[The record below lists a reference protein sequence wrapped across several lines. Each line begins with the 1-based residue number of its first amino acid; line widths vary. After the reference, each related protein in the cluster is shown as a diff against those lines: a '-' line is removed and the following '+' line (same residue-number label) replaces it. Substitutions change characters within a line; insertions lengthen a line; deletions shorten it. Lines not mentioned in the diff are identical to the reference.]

1 MNGRSIVLPEKRWRN
16 SRTSILYQNR
26 IDRGD
31 NKLVRRAFVPGPK
44 KQLLSPRSMTFIYP
58 TSSQLASAPSSQHRK

>member
-26 IDRGD
+26 MDRGD

-44 KQLLSPRSMTFIYP
+44 KQLLSPRSKTF
-58 TSSQLASAPSSQHRK
+58 K